1 MKINKLATKLFLAT
15 TALVLGAC
23 GGSNGEETANNDE
36 IVTELPEETTVTFWH
51 AMNNAQ
57 EEALIKLTDD
67 FMAENENIKIELQNQ
82 SSYGDMQAKINSTLP
97 SPKDLPTITQAYP
110 GWLWNAAQDE
120 MLVDLQPYMDDAT
133 IGWGDQEEIIPSLL
147 EGATINDTLYGIP
160 FNKSTEMLFYNVG
173 MLEEYG
179 VDVPTNFDELK
190 EASQT
195 IYDKS
200 NGSVVGV
207 GFDSLN
213 NYYAIGMKNKGISF
227 NKDIALDSEESKE
240 VINYYADGVRD
251 GYFRIAGSDGY
262 MSGPFANEQVAMFI
276 GSIAGEGYV
285 KADTEGK
292 FDYEV
297 VARPEAIN
305 LQQGTDIYMFNS
317 ATAEER
323 TAAFTYMK
331 FLAEAENQLYW
342 ANMTGYMP
350 ILESVVNSD
359 EYKNSTETKV
369 PAHLSEATKELF
381 AIPVEENTDPAYNE
395 MRAIMENILVNTDK
409 DIDELIQNSIPQLE
423 DVWNQ

>member
-213 NYYAIGMKNKGISF
+213 NYYAIGMKNKGIPF

-292 FDYEV
+292 FDYDV
-297 VARPEAIN
+297 AARPEAIN

-381 AIPVEENTDPAYNE
+381 AIPVEENADPAYNE

>member
-1 MKINKLATKLFLAT
+1 MKINKLATKLFLAP

-160 FNKSTEMLFYNVG
+160 FNKSTEMLFYNVD

-200 NGSVVGV
+200 NGSVV
-207 GFDSLN
+207 
-213 NYYAIGMKNKGISF
+213 
-227 NKDIALDSEESKE
+227 
-240 VINYYADGVRD
+240 R
-251 GYFRIAGSDGY
+251 
-262 MSGPFANEQVAMFI
+262 
-276 GSIAGEGYV
+276 
-285 KADTEGK
+285 
-292 FDYEV
+292 
-297 VARPEAIN
+297 
-305 LQQGTDIYMFNS
+305 GTPP
-317 ATAEER
+317 
-323 TAAFTYMK
+323 K
-331 FLAEAENQLYW
+331 
-342 ANMTGYMP
+342 
-350 ILESVVNSD
+350 
-359 EYKNSTETKV
+359 
-369 PAHLSEATKELF
+369 
-381 AIPVEENTDPAYNE
+381 
-395 MRAIMENILVNTDK
+395 
-409 DIDELIQNSIPQLE
+409 
-423 DVWNQ
+423 